1 MSERDIWDGLPVTFV
16 EFTIR
21 EGKAVN
27 AAFAESA
34 EQGSY
39 MLLVL
44 SMQWAETSTPVFAS
58 VDEIEALPFRLRPA
72 LVRLSNKAA
81 TTNGMGVGDD
91 DALVRKPANG
101 HDASEATGPS
111 S

>member
-1 MSERDIWDGLPVTFV
+1 MSERDAWEGRPVTFA
-16 EFTIR
+16 EFSIR

-27 AAFAESA
+27 QAFAEGG

-44 SMQWAETSTPVFAS
+44 SMRWADTDTPVFAS
-58 VDEIEALPFRLRPA
+58 VDEIEALPFRLRPV

-81 TTNGMGVGDD
+81 RTNGMGVDDD
-91 DALVRKPANG
+91 DALVRKTNG
-101 HDASEATGPS
+101 VDTGEAAGPS